1 MLDLSDLGTFAT
13 THVVQPAPMRGT
25 AAAGETLALSTE
37 LARLREYV
45 HKGEREALL
54 ADVDV
59 LRAELLR
66 VAEALE
72 RMQALP
78 QVTSCRLSSA
88 LARAGGQTPMQ
99 DRVKAGFI
107 SALGCTSTR
116 SPADL

>member
-1 MLDLSDLGTFAT
+1 M
-13 THVVQPAPMRGT
+13 T
-25 AAAGETLALSTE
+25 AAADTLALSTE

-66 VAEALE
+66 AAEALE

-78 QVTSCRLSSA
+78 QVSRLQAFPEPRRSHLVSMT
-88 LARAGGQTPMQ
+88 LLTFPVL
-99 DRVKAGFI
+99 RVQYLVAC
-107 SALGCTSTR
+107 SW
-116 SPADL
+116 P

>member
-1 MLDLSDLGTFAT
+1 M
-13 THVVQPAPMRGT
+13 PA
-25 AAAGETLALSTE
+25 ADTLALSTE

-45 HKGEREALL
+45 HRGEREALL

-78 QVTSCRLSSA
+78 QVSVVQRGSEPLPCLYLAMGLKFSATSS
-88 LARAGGQTPMQ
+88 
-99 DRVKAGFI
+99 
-107 SALGCTSTR
+107 
-116 SPADL
+116 

>member
-1 MLDLSDLGTFAT
+1 MLPSL
-13 THVVQPAPMRGT
+13 PA
-25 AAAGETLALSTE
+25 AETLALSTE

-54 ADVDV
+54 TDVDV

-78 QVTSCRLSSA
+78 QVTD
-88 LARAGGQTPMQ
+88 LADRFRAPERYAGG
-99 DRVKAGFI
+99 
-107 SALGCTSTR
+107 
-116 SPADL
+116 

>member
-1 MLDLSDLGTFAT
+1 
-13 THVVQPAPMRGT
+13 MRCI
-25 AAAGETLALSTE
+25 AAAAETLALSTE

-78 QVTSCRLSSA
+78 QVTSCRPTALNTAFHQPWLRLALWAASRRDSSRTCE
-88 LARAGGQTPMQ
+88 LYILQ
-99 DRVKAGFI
+99 
-107 SALGCTSTR
+107 SAITVTYR
-116 SPADL
+116 